1 MVVCYH
7 LLGEKGMCKCK
18 IFESAEMISG
28 RIYKKLLTLQGGCS
42 TWKKGR
48 LSYLHVIYIIYWIIY
63 HSLLAVV
70 HTKCCLCHILN
81 VYMYLALVWT
91 FFSMDLP
98 LQSLNGTALLQLFII
113 QYLTFKNS
121 YYGKF
126 YFFTLFFLKDFLTIP
141 LCLLSPKQLNC
152 LFVKDPFSQ
161 YILGIWLK
169 LFKIYTLFF
178 LPSFYKYSLS
188 ICSVSG
194 TIIHAGN
201 KWTSQWTSQT
211 RSLLLSLHFSQ

>member
-1 MVVCYH
+1 
-7 LLGEKGMCKCK
+7 MCKCK

-63 HSLLAVV
+63 HLLLAVV

-91 FFSMDLP
+91 FFSTDLP
-98 LQSLNGTALLQLFII
+98 LQSLNGTVLLQLFII

-126 YFFTLFFLKDFLTIP
+126 YFFTLVFFSKIS
-141 LCLLSPKQLNC
+141 LLYHYAYFSPNNWI
-152 LFVKDPFSQ
+152 V
-161 YILGIWLK
+161 
-169 LFKIYTLFF
+169 
-178 LPSFYKYSLS
+178 SLS
-188 ICSVSG
+188 RTPFLNILLG
-194 TIIHAGN
+194 YDWNYLKFIHYF
-201 KWTSQWTSQT
+201 SF
-211 RSLLLSLHFSQ
+211 LHSINTHWACALCQAL

>member
-1 MVVCYH
+1 MWW
-7 LLGEKGMCKCK
+7 GEKGMYKCK
-18 IFESAEMISG
+18 IFGSAEIISG

-42 TWKKGR
+42 TWEKGR
-48 LSYLHVIYIIYWIIY
+48 LSYLHVINIIYWIIY
-63 HSLLAVV
+63 HSLLVVV

-91 FFSMDLP
+91 FFSSDLP
-98 LQSLNGTALLQLFII
+98 LQSLNRTALFQLFII
-113 QYLTFKNS
+113 QFLTFKNS
-121 YYGKF
+121 HYGKF
-126 YFFTLFFLKDFLTIP
+126 SFFTLSVFLKDFLTIP

-152 LFVKDPFSQ
+152 LFVKGPFSQ

-201 KWTSQWTSQT
+201 KWTSQWTNQT
-211 RSLLLSLHFSQ
+211 RSLLLRSFYFSQ